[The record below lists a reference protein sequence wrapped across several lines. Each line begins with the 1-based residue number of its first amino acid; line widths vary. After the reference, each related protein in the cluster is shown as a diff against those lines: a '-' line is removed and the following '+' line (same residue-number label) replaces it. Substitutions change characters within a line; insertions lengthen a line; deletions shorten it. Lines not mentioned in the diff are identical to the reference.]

1 MTMRLVHFDEA
12 RASAVEAMK
21 AIFADGGMARAV
33 IVDDLFGRVRVVVWA
48 AASADEAALRARIDA
63 KLREAC
69 AQYWT
74 GDLWFVGPATL
85 PEDTLFYDKAWEEG
99 VAVVSSDRLRLNDR
113 HRTRT
118 AWFLPIEKSRAAW
131 SATEGPPI
139 LVFHSFKGGVGRTT
153 ALAAYAI
160 ALARRGERVAV
171 IDFDLDAPGVGRLL
185 DADGQ
190 GTTARWGVVDFLLES
205 RDDLP
210 LTDYLHTCARENVT
224 GAGTIEVFPAG
235 ALDDA
240 YLTKLARIDVEVG
253 TDPSR
258 HPLLR
263 LCHRIRAERRPS
275 VILVDGRAG
284 LSPAAG
290 LLLSGFAHMH
300 VLFAT
305 TNPQS
310 LGGLERVIRHLGFAQ
325 ARRGLSQ
332 SECVIVQAMVP
343 DSTEVGTAAAADFAS
358 KVEDIFLAGYY
369 AKEAD
374 DEDRLWSLDDLSS
387 SVAPHVPVTIS
398 YRGKLSFF
406 HTIDQIADL
415 LVFEPDYVKLRAR
428 LDERVML
435 TPSEGV

>member
-1 MTMRLVHFDEA
+1 MARPIHFDEA
-12 RASAVEAMK
+12 RAAAVNVMRT
-21 AIFADGGMARAV
+21 IVADGGMKRSV
-33 IVDDLFGRVRVVVWA
+33 IVDDLFGRVRVVVWPEA
-48 AASADEAALRARIDA
+48 NANEAALRVVIDN

-74 GDLWFVGPATL
+74 GDIWFVGPATQ
-85 PEDTLFYDKAWEEG
+85 PEDNLFYDKAWEEG
-99 VAVVSSDRLRLNDR
+99 VAVVSSDVLRLNDR
-113 HRTRT
+113 HRSRT
-118 AWFLPIEKSRAAW
+118 AWFLPIEKSRPAW
-131 SATEGPPI
+131 PSAEGPPI
-139 LVFHSFKGGVGRTT
+139 IVFHSFKGGVGRTT

-160 ALARRGERVAV
+160 ARARRGERVAV

-190 GTTARWGVVDFLLES
+190 GTTARWGVVDFLLEA

-210 LTDYLHTCARENVT
+210 LTDYLHTCTRENVT
-224 GAGTIEVFPAG
+224 GEGRIEVFPAG
-235 ALDDA
+235 VLDDA

-253 TDPSR
+253 ADPSR
-258 HPLLR
+258 HPLFR
-263 LCHRIRAERRPS
+263 LCQRICAERQPA

-310 LGGLERVIRHLGFAQ
+310 LDGLERVIRHLGFAQ

-343 DSTEVGTAAAADFAS
+343 DSTEVGTVAEADFAS
-358 KVEDIFLAGYY
+358 KVENMFCEGYY

-374 DEDRLWSLDDLSS
+374 EDDRLWSLDDLSS
-387 SVAPHVPVTIS
+387 SVAPHVPVPIS

-415 LVFEPDYVKLRAR
+415 LASEPDYMKLRAR
-428 LDERVML
+428 LDERVV
-435 TPSEGV
+435 PAPPEDS